1 MKNRTVLII
10 DDNPN
15 DLSLMTQTLE
25 ESGYQII
32 TADNSVDGVN
42 LFLNHD
48 PAIAIIDLYFRGK
61 EEGVD
66 IIRQI
71 KRINPEATLI
81 LVTANASMSSAIA
94 TLRLG
99 IFDYIQK
106 PFELND
112 LVWRVERGMQIVEQR
127 NQLTAANERVKKLS
141 TAIDH
146 SFGPVIMTD
155 KNGKIEYA
163 NPAFCESSGYL
174 EEEII
179 GNTPRF
185 LKSGKHSKEF
195 YGDLWNTILSGDV
208 WEGEICNKKKN
219 GDYFWVRQSITPLR
233 NENGDITQFV
243 GVRLDVTQKKEDED
257 NLLKYANE
265 LERVNKEL
273 ELLSTTDALTG
284 IANRRAFEQ
293 FLEREWKLG
302 MRNKQPIAAIMIDI
316 DCFKPYNDLYG
327 HQVGDACLKKVAQ
340 SLQASLKRPGDMVAR
355 YGGEEFV
362 IIVSDSPEKGVAG
375 LAEKVRMSV
384 EALNI
389 PHEGSK
395 VKGVVTV
402 SLGIAQMVPDRN
414 SLSSSLIAEA
424 DKSLYRAKQKG
435 RNIVEV
441 SNAIG

>member
-1 MKNRTVLII
+1 
-10 DDNPN
+10 
-15 DLSLMTQTLE
+15 
-25 ESGYQII
+25 
-32 TADNSVDGVN
+32 
-42 LFLNHD
+42 
-48 PAIAIIDLYFRGK
+48 
-61 EEGVD
+61 
-66 IIRQI
+66 
-71 KRINPEATLI
+71 
-81 LVTANASMSSAIA
+81 
-94 TLRLG
+94 
-99 IFDYIQK
+99 
-106 PFELND
+106 
-112 LVWRVERGMQIVEQR
+112 
-127 NQLTAANERVKKLS
+127 
-141 TAIDH
+141 
-146 SFGPVIMTD
+146 
-155 KNGKIEYA
+155 
-163 NPAFCESSGYL
+163 L